1 MTPGAVRLRARR
13 RDYAAVFAT
22 QAGRRVLR
30 DLFQFCMQPVPT
42 ADANE
47 AVFAMGM
54 QRVFRRIQAM
64 TRLDTGELIDLSDP
78 EKEADDA

>member
-1 MTPGAVRLRARR
+1 
-13 RDYAAVFAT
+13 
-22 QAGRRVLR
+22 
-30 DLFQFCMQPVPT
+30 MQPVPT

-64 TRLDTGELIDLSDP
+64 TRLDADTLIQLGDP
-78 EKEADDA
+78 DEETDDA